1 MVCGYLY
8 GDMYSNTVKVTRG
21 IVSAVCGMGDDTGQ
35 FQINA
40 EVQLVSSMMKMETL
54 LVW

>member
-1 MVCGYLY
+1 VVCGYLY